1 MAVQDMILKLIF
13 NDDGTFKGLEQI
25 NTELKKVDDST
36 NKADDSVNELNQSF
50 KKTTKTTEDI
60 SKNLQKAGESGSKG
74 FKAIGLAI
82 KGAGIGLAISAIAL
96 IKDVFSANQKVV
108 DLFSTALGTMSDMIR
123 DFFSF
128 VSENAGTIVDWF
140 KQIFDDPVQAI
151 KDFGQAI
158 LDNLIERFNSF
169 LETLGYVGKAIS
181 ELFKGNFDAAWN
193 EAMKAAEESVDILT
207 GVDNTVEKVTE
218 AVTEAA
224 DAFGN
229 YAKSTWNANAALVAL
244 QNNAKLAA
252 AQQARLAEQYDREA
266 ELLRQTRDDERNSIN
281 DRIKANNDL
290 LAVLDKQEKAEL
302 AAANAQVEAAA
313 ATYNHSKTI
322 ENQTALIQAQAQAD
336 GVRAKVAGFR
346 SEQQMNDLALSKEL
360 NDMLK
365 SQNESIADLSV
376 SEQKFQAERNKNEI
390 KRLTDLKSVLEQ
402 EKILQLERL
411 QNEINKHKE
420 GTQARIDAQIA
431 YNQKKLEL
439 DQALYSNE
447 DALREAKLN
456 RDKEFATISA
466 NVTLF
471 NRDREFALLEI
482 EYAEKLRLYKDDKDM
497 AELLEKEK
505 QEKIRQIRMQG
516 IQSNFEMASLALDAL
531 SSLNEASIKG
541 DEASQRK
548 AFERNKNIQKAQATI
563 AMAAGI
569 VQQLA
574 VPQDQLKGINF
585 VKAAALAAAGIAN
598 IVKINQTQFNGNA
611 PSPNGGNLNTPTGGA
626 NAPAVDFSG
635 VNMLNNAPGTVE
647 TYVLAGN
654 VANALEARQKII
666 DQSHL

>member
-1 MAVQDMILKLIF
+1 MAAQNMILKLIF

-36 NKADDSVNELNQSF
+36 NKADGSVNELNESF
-50 KKTTKTTEDI
+50 KKTTKTTEGI
-60 SKNLQKAGESGSKG
+60 SKNLQKAGEAGAKG

-82 KGAGIGLAISAIAL
+82 KAAGIGLAISAIAM
-96 IKDVFSANQKVV
+96 IKDVLSVNQKVV
-108 DLFSTALGTMSDMIR
+108 DFFSTAMGTLGDMIR
-123 DFFSF
+123 DLFTYISD
-128 VSENAGTIVDWF
+128 NAGVVVDWF
-140 KQIFDDPVQAI
+140 KQIFNDPVQAI

-158 LDNLIERFNSF
+158 IDNLIERFKSY
-169 LETLGYVGKAIS
+169 LDMLGYVAEAIS
-181 ELFKGNFDAAWN
+181 QLFQGNFENAKQAAISAGKEYVDVFTGVANTVDRATVVVN
-193 EAMKAAEESVDILT
+193 EAAE
-207 GVDNTVEKVTE
+207 
-218 AVTEAA
+218 
-224 DAFGN
+224 AFGN
-229 YAKSTWNANAALVAL
+229 YASKVWKSNAALTDL
-244 QNNAKLAA
+244 QNRAKIAA

-290 LAVLDKQEKAEL
+290 LAVLDKQEAAEL

-313 ATYNHSKTI
+313 AVYKHNKTI
-322 ENQTALIQAQAQAD
+322 DNQTALIQAQAQAD

-346 SEQQMNDLALSKEL
+346 SEQQINDLALSKEL

-365 SQNESIADLSV
+365 SQNESIADLSI
-376 SEQKFQAERNKNEI
+376 SEQKFQAERSKNEI
-390 KRLTDLKSVLEQ
+390 KRLTDLKNVLEQ
-402 EKILQLERL
+402 EKTLQLQRL
-411 QNEINKHKE
+411 QNEIDKHKE

-431 YNQKKLEL
+431 YNQKNLEL
-439 DQALYSNE
+439 TQALYSNE

-456 RDKEFATISA
+456 RDKEYDTLSA

-482 EYAEKLRLYKDDKDM
+482 EYAEKLRLYKEDKEM

-505 QEKIRQIRMQG
+505 QEKIRQIRMQA
-516 IQSNFEMASLALDAL
+516 IQSNFEMAGLALDAL
-531 SSLNEASIKG
+531 SSLNEAATKG

-548 AFERNKNIQKAQATI
+548 AFERNKMIQKAQATI
-563 AMAAGI
+563 AMASGI

-574 VPQDQLKGINF
+574 VPQDQLTGMNF

-598 IVKINQTQFNGNA
+598 IVKINQTQFGGSGGGGGSNA
-611 PSPNGGNLNTPTGGA
+611 NLNMPTGT

-635 VNMLNNAPGTVE
+635 ANLQTNAPGGLE

-654 VANALEARQKII
+654 VANALEARQKIM
-666 DQSHL
+666 DQSYL